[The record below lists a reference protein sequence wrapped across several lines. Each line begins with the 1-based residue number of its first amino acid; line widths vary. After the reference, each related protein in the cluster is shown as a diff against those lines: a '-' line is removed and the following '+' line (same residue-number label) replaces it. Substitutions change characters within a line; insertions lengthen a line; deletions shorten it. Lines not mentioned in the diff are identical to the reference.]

1 MKTTDYAIFKGYF
14 LTKKDFKKFR
24 KWYHTKF
31 KFKYSVGYLEPGF
44 TTFG

>member
-1 MKTTDYAIFKGYF
+1 MLVSKDTLLTMKG
-14 LTKKDFKKFR
+14 FKKFR
-24 KWYHTKF
+24 HHAKF